1 MFNSRMPL
9 CFEFSNLA
17 SLSDLQPLLF
27 LCLFEQAGAKVNM
40 SAGGATPLHIAAD
53 IGSLEII
60 KCLLKAGADPNV
72 TDEVRL
78 TPIHAKGL
86 CYA

>member
-1 MFNSRMPL
+1 M
-9 CFEFSNLA
+9 
-17 SLSDLQPLLF
+17 
-27 LCLFEQAGAKVNM
+27 CLFAQAGAKVNM

-53 IGSLEII
+53 AGSSEII

-78 TPIHAKGL
+78 WLHFERVFSFNIFACLSVYL
-86 CYA
+86 CISY